1 MKQKYIIKM
10 IKAGGGDLNELNR
23 IKEIID
29 LLNKA
34 SYAYYAK
41 DNPIMSDK
49 QYDDLYDELSELEL
63 STGIILA
70 GSPTQKVQGTCI
82 ESLKKVKHSKLMLS
96 ANKTKDINEIKKFI
110 GNHLCVMSW
119 KEDGLTIV
127 LRYVNGIFTQAITR
141 GSGDLGE
148 DVTHTMEMCKNIPFR
163 LPYCVDIEVRGECV
177 ISWKEFERINSRLN
191 TPYKHPRNLASGSV
205 RQLDSNVLKDRE
217 LTFKAFELVQDDL
230 YTKSKDNTFL
240 CEQLMN
246 ISESFDYLRDMGFDV
261 VEHEY
266 VTKDNVEELIKKYIP
281 ENYAYPVDGLIFEYD
296 DYLYGKSLGET
307 AHHTLNMLAFKWKDD
322 LYETTLTDIEWNTSK
337 SGLVNPVA
345 VFEPV
350 DLDGA
355 MTTRATLHN
364 ISYIED
370 LQLGVGDTILLYRAN
385 MVIPKVHD
393 NLTRS
398 NTWKLPDKCPCCGGN
413 VEIHNENGSKTL
425 HCMNP
430 ECRAKLV
437 AQLTHFVSK
446 HAINID
452 GLSEQTL
459 QKLVDLGWIKSFQD
473 IMNLHNHATE
483 MMKLDGF
490 GKQSV
495 NKLMASIDKAKHT
508 TLERFLY
515 SLSIPLIGR
524 SASKDIAKVC
534 HGDETIF
541 ISMIKSND
549 LYKLVKKIDG
559 FGDVM
564 FQSLFKYCKLHLS
577 GIEELVS
584 QFTFEK
590 ENSIADKKIDLSGK
604 TFVITGSLNH
614 YKNRDELVSII
625 EQLNG
630 KVSGSVSA
638 KTSYLINN
646 DINSTSS
653 KNVKARKL
661 GIPIITEEDFIKMI
675 S

>member
-1 MKQKYIIKM
+1 MQEIK
-10 IKAGGGDLNELNR
+10 R
-23 IKEIID
+23 IKELVSI
-29 LLNKA
+29 LNKA

-49 QYDDLYDELSELEL
+49 QYDDLYDELSGLES

-82 ESLKKVKHSKLMLS
+82 EFLKKVKHSKLMLS

-110 GNHLCVMSW
+110 GNHPCVMSW

-148 DVTHTMEMCKNIPFR
+148 DVTHTMKMCKNIPFR

-177 ISWKEFERINSRLN
+177 ISWKEFERINSSLN

-205 RQLDSNVLKDRE
+205 RQLDSNLLKDRE

-230 YTKSKDNTFL
+230 YTKSRNNL
-240 CEQLMN
+240 SLQEQLMN
-246 ISESFDYLRDMGFDV
+246 VSESFNYLQEMGFDV

-281 ENYAYPVDGLIFEYD
+281 ENYDYPVDGIIFEYD
-296 DYLYGKSLGET
+296 DYFYGKSLGET
-307 AHHTLNMLAFKWKDD
+307 AHHPLNMMALKWKDE

-345 VFEPV
+345 IFEPV

-355 MTTRATLHN
+355 ITTRATLHN

-370 LQLGVGDTILLYRAN
+370 LELGIGDTIRIYRSN

-398 NTWKLPDKCPCCGGN
+398 NTWKLPDKCPCCGGD

-425 HCMNP
+425 HCINP
-430 ECRAKLV
+430 DCKAKLLGK
-437 AQLTHFVSK
+437 LTHFVSK
-446 HAINID
+446 HATNID

-459 QKLVDLGWIKSFQD
+459 QKLIDLGWINSFKD
-473 IMNLHNHATE
+473 IYYISEHKVAMYR
-483 MMKLDGF
+483 LDGF
-490 GKQSV
+490 GKKSV
-495 NKLMASIDKAKHT
+495 DKLLSNIEKS
-508 TLERFLY
+508 RNINFGNFLY
-515 SLSIPLIGR
+515 ALSIPLIGR

-534 HGDETIF
+534 NYDIDQF
-541 ISMIKSND
+541 RMIIGLEAEYAFTN
-549 LYKLVKKIDG
+549 IDG
-559 FGDVM
+559 FGEEMNKSLRRWWNEYKYEFCELAKEFIFERNDDVK
-564 FQSLFKYCKLHLS
+564 SKVNLS
-577 GIEELVS
+577 
-584 QFTFEK
+584 
-590 ENSIADKKIDLSGK
+590 NK
-604 TFVITGSLNH
+604 TFVITGSLVH
-614 YKNRDELVSII
+614 YKNRDELVGVI
-625 EQLNG
+625 ESLGG

-638 KTSYLINN
+638 KTNYLINN
-646 DINSTSS
+646 DINSSSS

-661 GIPIITEEDFIKMI
+661 GIPIISEKDFVAMI

>member
-1 MKQKYIIKM
+1 MDKI
-10 IKAGGGDLNELNR
+10 NR
-23 IKEIID
+23 IKELVDI
-29 LLNKA
+29 LNKA

-49 QYDDLYDELSELEL
+49 QYDDYYDELANLEVE
-63 STGIILA
+63 TGVVLA
-70 GSPTQKVQGTCI
+70 GSPTQKVQGYVI
-82 ESLKKVKHSKLMLS
+82 DSLKKVKHSKLMLS
-96 ANKTKDINEIKKFI
+96 ANKTKDIQEIKKFI
-110 GNHLCVMSW
+110 GNRLCVMSW

-127 LRYVNGIFTQAITR
+127 LRYVNGVFTQAITR

-148 DVTHTMEMCKNIPFR
+148 DVTHTMRMCKNIPIT
-163 LPYCVDIEVRGECV
+163 LPYKVDIEVRGECV
-177 ISWKEFERINSRLN
+177 ISWKEFERINNHLD

-205 RQLDSNVLKDRE
+205 RQLDSNILKDRK

-230 YTKSKDNTFL
+230 YVKSQSNIFL
-240 CEQLMN
+240 CKQLLN
-246 ISESFDYLRDMGFDV
+246 ISESFDYLQEMGFDV

-281 ENYAYPVDGLIFEYD
+281 ENYDYPVDGIIFEYD

-307 AHHTLNMLAFKWKDD
+307 SHHPLNMMALKWADD
-322 LYETTLTDIEWNTSK
+322 LYETTLIDIEWNTSK

-350 DLDGA
+350 NLDGA
-355 MTTRATLHN
+355 VTTRATLHN

-370 LQLGVGDTILLYRAN
+370 LELGVGDTIQIYRSN

-413 VEIHNENGSKTL
+413 VEVHNENGSKTL
-425 HCMNP
+425 HCINP
-430 ECRAKLV
+430 DCRAKLV

-446 HAINID
+446 HAICID
-452 GLSEQTL
+452 GLSEQTI
-459 QKLVDLGWIKSFQD
+459 QKFVDLGWVKSFQD
-473 IMNLHNHATE
+473 IMNLHNHAKE
-483 MMKLDGF
+483 IMKLDGF

-495 NKLMASIDKAKHT
+495 NKLMAAIEKSKYT
-508 TLERFLY
+508 TLDRFLY
-515 SLSIPLIGR
+515 SLSVPLIGR
-524 SASKDIAKVC
+524 SASKDVAKAC

-541 ISMIKSND
+541 ISMIKSNN
-549 LYKLVKKIDG
+549 LYKLVNKIDG

-564 FQSLFKYCKLHLS
+564 YQSLFNYCKLHLS
-577 GIEELVS
+577 GIEELMS
-584 QFTFEK
+584 YFTFEK
-590 ENSIADKKIDLSGK
+590 ENNIVDKKVDLSDM

-614 YKNRDELVSII
+614 YKNRDELVGVI
-625 EQLNG
+625 EQLDG
-630 KVSGSVSA
+630 KVSGSVTA

-646 DINSTSS
+646 NIDSTSS

-661 GIPIITEEDFIKMI
+661 GIPIITEEYFINMI

>member
-110 GNHLCVMSW
+110 GNHPCIMSW

-127 LRYVNGIFTQAITR
+127 LRYVNGVFTQAITR

-148 DVTHTMEMCKNIPFR
+148 DVTHTMKMCKNIPFR

-230 YTKSKDNTFL
+230 YAKSKYNTFL

-246 ISESFDYLRDMGFDV
+246 ISESFDYLREMGFDV

-266 VTKDNVEELIKKYIP
+266 VTKDNVEELVKKYIP
-281 ENYAYPVDGLIFEYD
+281 ENYEYPVDGLIFEYD

-337 SGLVNPVA
+337 SGLVNPIA

-398 NTWKLPDKCPCCGGN
+398 NTWKLPDKCPCCDGN

-430 ECRAKLV
+430 DCRAKLV

-446 HAINID
+446 YAINVD

-459 QKLVDLGWIKSFQD
+459 QKLVDLGWVKSFQD
-473 IMNLHNHATE
+473 IMNLHNHVTE

-495 NKLMASIDKAKHT
+495 NKLMAAIDKAKHT

-524 SASKDIAKVC
+524 SASKDISKVC
-534 HGDETIF
+534 HDDETIF

-549 LYKLVKKIDG
+549 LYKLVNKIDG

-564 FQSLFKYCKLHLS
+564 YQSLFNYCKLHLS
-577 GIEELVS
+577 EIEELMS

-590 ENSIADKKIDLSGK
+590 ENNTVDKKINLSDK
-604 TFVITGSLNH
+604 IFVITGSLNH

-653 KNVKARKL
+653 KNVKATKL

>member
-1 MKQKYIIKM
+1 MQEIK
-10 IKAGGGDLNELNR
+10 R
-23 IKEIID
+23 IKELVSI
-29 LLNKA
+29 LNKA

-49 QYDDLYDELSELEL
+49 QYDDLYDELSGLES

-82 ESLKKVKHSKLMLS
+82 EFLKKVKHSKLMLS

-110 GNHLCVMSW
+110 GNHPCVMSW

-127 LRYVNGIFTQAITR
+127 LRYMNGIFTQAITR

-148 DVTHTMEMCKNIPFR
+148 DVTHTMKMCKNIPFK

-177 ISWKEFERINSRLN
+177 ISWKEFKRINDHLD

-205 RQLDSNVLKDRE
+205 RQLDSNLLKDRE

-230 YTKSKDNTFL
+230 YTKSRNNL
-240 CEQLMN
+240 SLQEQLMN
-246 ISESFDYLRDMGFDV
+246 VSESFNYLQEMGFDV

-281 ENYAYPVDGLIFEYD
+281 ENYDYPVDGIIFEYD
-296 DYLYGKSLGET
+296 DYFYGKSLGET
-307 AHHTLNMLAFKWKDD
+307 AHHPLNMMALKWKDE

-345 VFEPV
+345 IFEPV

-355 MTTRATLHN
+355 ITTRATLHN

-370 LQLGVGDTILLYRAN
+370 LELGIGDTIRIYRSN

-398 NTWKLPDKCPCCGGN
+398 NTWKLPDKCPCCGGD

-425 HCMNP
+425 HCINP
-430 ECRAKLV
+430 DCKAKLLGK
-437 AQLTHFVSK
+437 LTHFVSK
-446 HAINID
+446 HATNID

-459 QKLVDLGWIKSFQD
+459 QKLIDLGWINSFKD
-473 IMNLHNHATE
+473 IYYISEHKVAMYR
-483 MMKLDGF
+483 LDGF
-490 GKQSV
+490 GKKSV
-495 NKLMASIDKAKHT
+495 DKLLSNIEKS
-508 TLERFLY
+508 RNINFGNFLY
-515 SLSIPLIGR
+515 ALSIPLIGR

-534 HGDETIF
+534 NYDVDQF
-541 ISMIKSND
+541 RMIIGLEAEYAFTN
-549 LYKLVKKIDG
+549 IDG
-559 FGDVM
+559 FGEEMNKSLRRWWNEYKYEFCELAKEFIFERNDDVK
-564 FQSLFKYCKLHLS
+564 SKVNLS
-577 GIEELVS
+577 
-584 QFTFEK
+584 
-590 ENSIADKKIDLSGK
+590 NK
-604 TFVITGSLNH
+604 TFVITGSLVH
-614 YKNRDELVSII
+614 YKNRDELVGVI
-625 EQLNG
+625 ESLGG

-638 KTSYLINN
+638 KTNYLINN
-646 DINSTSS
+646 DINSSSS
-653 KNVKARKL
+653 KNLKARKL
-661 GIPIITEEDFIKMI
+661 GIPIISEEDFVKMI
-675 S
+675 L

>member
-1 MKQKYIIKM
+1 MEKIK
-10 IKAGGGDLNELNR
+10 R
-23 IKEIID
+23 IKE
-29 LLNKA
+29 LVAVLSEA

-49 QYDDLYDELSELEL
+49 QYDDLYDELSELES

-70 GSPTQKVQGTCI
+70 GSPTQKVQGYVVD
-82 ESLKKVKHSKLMLS
+82 SLNRVKHSKPMLS

-110 GNHLCVMSW
+110 GNYPCVMSW
-119 KEDGLTIV
+119 KEDGLTII
-127 LRYVNGIFTQAITR
+127 LRYVNGIFAQAITR

-148 DVTHTMEMCKNIPFR
+148 DVTHTMKMCKNIPFR
-163 LPYCVDIEVRGECV
+163 LPYCVNIEVRGECV
-177 ISWKEFERINSRLN
+177 ISWKEFERINSHLD

-217 LTFKAFELVQDDL
+217 LTFKAFELVQDEL
-230 YTKSKDNTFL
+230 YTESKKNSFL
-240 CEQLMN
+240 EEQILN
-246 ISESFDYLRDMGFDV
+246 INESFAYLQELGFDV
-261 VEHEY
+261 VEYEY
-266 VTKDNVEELIKKYIP
+266 VTKDNVEELINKYVP
-281 ENYAYPVDGLIFEYD
+281 ENYGYPVDGLIFEYD

-307 AHHTLNMLAFKWKDD
+307 SHHPLNMMALKWADD

-355 MTTRATLHN
+355 VTTRATLHN

-370 LQLGVGDTILLYRAN
+370 LDLGVGDTIQLYRAN

-425 HCMNP
+425 HCVNP
-430 ECRAKLV
+430 DCRAKLV

-446 HAINID
+446 HAICID

-459 QKLVDLGWIKSFQD
+459 QKFVDLGWIKSFQD
-473 IMNLHNHATE
+473 IMNLHNHAKE

-495 NKLMASIDKAKHT
+495 NKLMEAIEKSKRT

-515 SLSIPLIGR
+515 SLSVPLIGR

-549 LYKLVKKIDG
+549 LYKLVSKIDG

-564 FQSLFKYCKLHLS
+564 YQSLFNYCKLHLS
-577 GIEELVS
+577 GIEELMTY
-584 QFTFEK
+584 FTFEK
-590 ENSIADKKIDLSGK
+590 ENNTVDKKVDLSNK
-604 TFVITGSLNH
+604 NFVITGSLNH
-614 YKNRDELVSII
+614 YKNRDELVGVI
-625 EQLNG
+625 ETLGG

-638 KTSYLINN
+638 KTSYLICNK
-646 DINSTSS
+646 ISNS
-653 KNVKARKL
+653 KKCKEAKKYN
-661 GIPIITEEDFIKMI
+661 IPIITEEDFIILLNKKN
-675 S
+675 

>member
-1 MKQKYIIKM
+1 MEKIK
-10 IKAGGGDLNELNR
+10 R
-23 IKEIID
+23 IKELVAVLSD
-29 LLNKA
+29 A

-49 QYDDLYDELSELEL
+49 QYDDLYDELSELES

-70 GSPTQKVQGTCI
+70 GSPTQKVQGYVVD
-82 ESLKKVKHSKLMLS
+82 SLKKVKHSKPMLS

-110 GNHLCVMSW
+110 GNHSCVMSW

-127 LRYVNGIFTQAITR
+127 LRYVNGIFAQAITR

-148 DVTHTMEMCKNIPFR
+148 DVTHTMKMCKNIPFR

-177 ISWKEFERINSRLN
+177 ISWKEFERINSCLD

-217 LTFKAFELVQDDL
+217 LTFKAFELVQDEL
-230 YTKSKDNTFL
+230 YIESKHNIFL
-240 CEQLMN
+240 REQLMT
-246 ISESFDYLRDMGFDV
+246 ISESFDYLTECGFDV

-266 VTKDNVEELIKKYIP
+266 VTKDNVEELIKKYVP
-281 ENYAYPVDGLIFEYD
+281 ENYDYPVDGLIFEYD
-296 DYLYGKSLGET
+296 DYLYGKTLGET
-307 AHHTLNMLAFKWKDD
+307 AKFPLNMMALKWQDD

-355 MTTRATLHN
+355 VTTRATLHN

-370 LQLGVGDTILLYRAN
+370 LKLGVGDTIQLYRAN

-398 NTWKLPDKCPCCGGN
+398 NTWKLPDKCPCCGGD
-413 VEIHNENGSKTL
+413 VEVHNENGSKTL
-425 HCMNP
+425 HCVNP
-430 ECRAKLV
+430 DCRAKLV

-452 GLSEQTL
+452 GLSEQTI
-459 QKLVDLGWIKSFQD
+459 QKFVDLGWIKSFQD
-473 IMNLHNHATE
+473 IMNLHNHAKE
-483 MMKLDGF
+483 MMKLEGF

-495 NKLMASIDKAKHT
+495 NNLMAAIDKAKHT

-515 SLSIPLIGR
+515 SLSVHLIGR

-549 LYKLVKKIDG
+549 LYKLVNKIDG
-559 FGDVM
+559 FGDIM
-564 FQSLFKYCKLHLS
+564 YQSLFNYCKLHLS
-577 GIEELVS
+577 GIEELTTY
-584 QFTFEK
+584 FTFEK
-590 ENSIADKKIDLSGK
+590 ENNTVDKKVDLSNK
-604 TFVITGSLNH
+604 NFVITGSLNH
-614 YKNRDELVSII
+614 YKNRDELVGVI
-625 EQLNG
+625 ESLGG
-630 KVSGSVSA
+630 KVSGSVST

-646 DINSTSS
+646 NIDSTSS

-661 GIPIITEEDFIKMI
+661 GIPIITEEDFINMI

>member
-1 MKQKYIIKM
+1 M
-10 IKAGGGDLNELNR
+10 NELNR

-29 LLNKA
+29 LLDKA

-49 QYDDLYDELSELEL
+49 QYDDLYDELLELES

-70 GSPTQKVQGTCI
+70 GSPTQKVQGYI
-82 ESLKKVKHSKLMLS
+82 VDSLNKVKHSKPMLS
-96 ANKTKDINEIKKFI
+96 ANKTKNINEIKKFI
-110 GNHLCVMSW
+110 GNHPCVMSW

-127 LRYVNGIFTQAITR
+127 LRYVNGIFAQAITR

-148 DVTHTMEMCKNIPFR
+148 DVTHTMKMCKNIPVR

-177 ISWKEFERINSRLN
+177 ISWKEFERINSRLDN
-191 TPYKHPRNLASGSV
+191 PYKHPRNLASGSV

-217 LTFKAFELVQDDL
+217 LTFKAFELVQDKIYDD
-230 YTKSKDNTFL
+230 SKKNLFL
-240 CEQLMN
+240 EEQLLDIN
-246 ISESFDYLRDMGFDV
+246 DSFAYLEECGFDV

-281 ENYAYPVDGLIFEYD
+281 ENYDFPVDGIIFEYD
-296 DYLYGKSLGET
+296 NYLYGKSLGET
-307 AHHTLNMLAFKWKDD
+307 SHHPLNMMALKWADD
-322 LYETTLTDIEWNTSK
+322 LYETTLTDIEWNASK

-345 VFEPV
+345 VFKPV

-355 MTTRATLHN
+355 VTTRATLHN

-370 LQLGVGDTILLYRAN
+370 LELGVGDIIQIYRSN
-385 MVIPKVHD
+385 MVIPKVHE

-398 NTWKLPDKCPCCGGN
+398 NTWKFPDKCPCCGGD

-425 HCMNP
+425 HCVNP
-430 ECRAKLV
+430 DCRAKFV

-446 HAINID
+446 HAICID

-459 QKLVDLGWIKSFQD
+459 QKFVDLGWVKSFQD

-495 NKLMASIDKAKHT
+495 NKLMTAIDKAKHT
-508 TLERFLY
+508 TLDRFLY
-515 SLSIPLIGR
+515 SLSIPTIGR

-534 HGDETIF
+534 HDDETIF

-549 LYKLVKKIDG
+549 LYKLVNKIDG

-564 FQSLFKYCKLHLS
+564 YQSLFNYCKLHLS
-577 GIEELVS
+577 GIEELMS
-584 QFTFEK
+584 YFTFEK
-590 ENSIADKKIDLSGK
+590 ENDVVDKKIDLSK
-604 TFVITGSLNH
+604 RIFVITGSLNH
-614 YKNRDELVSII
+614 YKNRDEFVGVI
-625 EQLNG
+625 ESFGG

-646 DINSTSS
+646 NIDSTSS

-661 GIPIITEEDFIKMI
+661 GIPIITEEDFISMI

>member
-1 MKQKYIIKM
+1 MDKIK
-10 IKAGGGDLNELNR
+10 R
-23 IKEIID
+23 IKELINQ
-29 LLNKA
+29 LNDA

-49 QYDDLYDELSELEL
+49 QYDDLYDELSELES

-70 GSPTQKVQGTCI
+70 GSPTQKVQGYVVD
-82 ESLKKVKHSKLMLS
+82 SLNKVKHSKPMLS

-110 GNHLCVMSW
+110 GNYPCVMSW

-127 LRYVNGIFTQAITR
+127 LRYVNGIFAQAITR

-148 DVTHTMEMCKNIPFR
+148 DVTHTMKMCKNIPFR
-163 LPYCVDIEVRGECV
+163 LPYCVNIEVRGECV
-177 ISWKEFERINSRLN
+177 ISWKEFERINSHLD

-217 LTFKAFELVQDDL
+217 LTFKAFELVQDEL
-230 YTKSKDNTFL
+230 YTESKKNSFL
-240 CEQLMN
+240 EEQILN
-246 ISESFDYLRDMGFDV
+246 INESFAYLQELGFDV
-261 VEHEY
+261 VEYEY
-266 VTKDNVEELIKKYIP
+266 VTKDNVEELINKYVP
-281 ENYAYPVDGLIFEYD
+281 ENYGYPVDGLIFEYD

-307 AHHTLNMLAFKWKDD
+307 SHHPLNMMALKWADD

-355 MTTRATLHN
+355 VTTRATLHN

-370 LQLGVGDTILLYRAN
+370 LELGVGDTIQLYRAN

-425 HCMNP
+425 HCVNP
-430 ECRAKLV
+430 DCRAKLV

-446 HAINID
+446 HAICID

-459 QKLVDLGWIKSFQD
+459 QKFVDLGWIKSFQD
-473 IMNLHNHATE
+473 IMNLHNHAKE

-495 NKLMASIDKAKHT
+495 NKLMEAIEKSKRT

-515 SLSIPLIGR
+515 SLSVPLIGR

-549 LYKLVKKIDG
+549 LYKLVSKIDG

-564 FQSLFKYCKLHLS
+564 YQSLFNYCKLHLS
-577 GIEELVS
+577 GIEELMTY
-584 QFTFEK
+584 FTFEK
-590 ENSIADKKIDLSGK
+590 ENNTVDKKVDLSNK
-604 TFVITGSLNH
+604 NFVITGSLNH
-614 YKNRDELVSII
+614 YKNRDELVGVI
-625 EQLNG
+625 ETLGG

-638 KTSYLINN
+638 KTSYLICNK
-646 DINSTSS
+646 ISNS
-653 KNVKARKL
+653 KKCKEAKKYN
-661 GIPIITEEDFIKMI
+661 IPIITEEDFIILLNKKN
-675 S
+675 